1 MERKT
6 VTRGLQMGSLVM
18 IVDDNA
24 TIRGIFRALFEAEDL
39 RVFEA
44 IDGVQ
49 AIRRALEV
57 KPNLIILDL
66 SMPEMNGLEAA
77 RELKTLM
84 PHVPLLMFTNHSEG
98 ALEKEADS
106 AGIAAVVSKSGHDP
120 LAQVVMHAKLL
131 VGLEGSQTRRVS

>member
-1 MERKT
+1 
-6 VTRGLQMGSLVM
+6 MGTLVM
-18 IVDDNA
+18 IVDDSA
-24 TIRGIFRALFEAEDL
+24 TIRNILRALFEAEDL

-44 IDGVQ
+44 RDGVE
-49 AIRRALEV
+49 AIGRALEV
-57 KPNLIILDL
+57 NPNLIVLDL

-106 AGIAAVVSKSGHDP
+106 AGIAAVVSKSGP
-120 LAQVVMHAKLL
+120 NSLAQLVMHAKVLL
-131 VGLEGSQTRRVS
+131 GLDGSQTRRVS

>member
-1 MERKT
+1 
-6 VTRGLQMGSLVM
+6 M
-18 IVDDNA
+18 IVDDSA
-24 TIRGIFRALFEAEDL
+24 SIRGILRALFEAQDL

-44 IDGVQ
+44 IDGVE
-49 AIRRALEV
+49 AIGRALEV

-77 RELKTLM
+77 RELKALM

-106 AGIAAVVSKSGHDP
+106 AGIAAVVSKSDP
-120 LAQVVMHAKLL
+120 NSLAQLLVQAKLL
-131 VGLEGSQTRRVS
+131 LGLDGAQTRRAS

>member
-1 MERKT
+1 
-6 VTRGLQMGSLVM
+6 MGTLVM
-18 IVDDNA
+18 IVDDSA
-24 TIRGIFRALFEAEDL
+24 TIRNILRALFEAEEL

-44 IDGVQ
+44 RDGVE
-49 AIRRALEV
+49 AIGRALEV
-57 KPNLIILDL
+57 NPNLIVLDL

-106 AGIAAVVSKSGHDP
+106 AGIAAVVSKSGP
-120 LAQVVMHAKLL
+120 NSLAQLVMHAKVLL
-131 VGLEGSQTRRVS
+131 GLDGSQTRRVS

>member
-1 MERKT
+1 
-6 VTRGLQMGSLVM
+6 M

-24 TIRGIFRALFEAEDL
+24 TIRGILRALFEAEDL

-49 AIRRALEV
+49 VIRRALEV

-98 ALEKEADS
+98 ALDKEADS
-106 AGIAAVVSKSGHDP
+106 AGIAAVVSKSGHDS
-120 LAQVVMHAKLL
+120 LAQLVMHAKLL
-131 VGLEGSQTRRVS
+131 LGLDGSQTRRVS

>member
-1 MERKT
+1 
-6 VTRGLQMGSLVM
+6 MGILVM
-18 IVDDNA
+18 IVDDSA
-24 TIRGIFRALFEAEDL
+24 TIRNILRALFEAEDL

-44 IDGVQ
+44 RDGVE
-49 AIRRALEV
+49 AIGRALEV
-57 KPNLIILDL
+57 NPNLIVLDL

-106 AGIAAVVSKSGHDP
+106 AGIAAVVSKSGP
-120 LAQVVMHAKLL
+120 NSLAQLVMHAKVLL
-131 VGLEGSQTRRVS
+131 GLDGSQTRRVS